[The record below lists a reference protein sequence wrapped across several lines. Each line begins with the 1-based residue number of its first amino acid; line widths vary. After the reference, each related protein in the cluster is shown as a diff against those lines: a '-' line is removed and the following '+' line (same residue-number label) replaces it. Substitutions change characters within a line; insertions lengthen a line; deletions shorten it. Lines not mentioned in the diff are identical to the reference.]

1 MSRVLWFGANINSLL
16 DSADVV
22 LTYAP
27 SVSCN
32 SPVEEL
38 PPHTPKSS
46 SFAGG
51 LQHRPPEMQQ
61 VSNDK
66 SGVRVAHIPLLLSML
81 LHIRFAGCVTA
92 QVHRATPYLH
102 PAGRRS
108 MRR

>member
-1 MSRVLWFGANINSLL
+1 MVLCFGVIINSLS

-27 SVSCN
+27 SVSCT

-61 VSNDK
+61 VSE
-66 SGVRVAHIPLLLSML
+66 
-81 LHIRFAGCVTA
+81 
-92 QVHRATPYLH
+92 
-102 PAGRRS
+102 
-108 MRR
+108 